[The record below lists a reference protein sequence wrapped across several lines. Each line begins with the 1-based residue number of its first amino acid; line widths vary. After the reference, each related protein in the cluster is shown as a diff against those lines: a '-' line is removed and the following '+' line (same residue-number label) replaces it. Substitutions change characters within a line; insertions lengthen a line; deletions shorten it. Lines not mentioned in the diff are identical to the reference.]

1 MLFKMKNLYSIFIVM
16 IMMSLITSCG
26 YSMRGGLNL
35 PPTLAKISVYSD
47 SYSELVNSI
56 NSTLKNS
63 GITVTSSNNKDLY
76 RIGVL
81 SEKLNRRQLSM
92 NITGRVNEYEL
103 IYEVRYE
110 INSPN
115 EKNLSDSIIL
125 YRDYSFDE
133 NNVMGNSDRED
144 DIHEEMIST
153 ASTLIFNKLR
163 AAAN

>member
-1 MLFKMKNLYSIFIVM
+1 
-16 IMMSLITSCG
+16 MMSLITSCG

-35 PPTLAKISVYSD
+35 PASLEKISVYSD
-47 SYSELVNSI
+47 SYSDLVNSI
-56 NSTLKNS
+56 NSTLQNS
-63 GITVTSSNNKDLY
+63 GITVTSSNSKHLY
-76 RIGVL
+76 RIVVI
-81 SEKLNRRQLSM
+81 SEELNRRQLSM

-103 IYEVRYE
+103 IYEVKYE

-144 DIHEEMIST
+144 DIHKEMIST

-163 AAAN
+163 AVAD

>member
-1 MLFKMKNLYSIFIVM
+1 
-16 IMMSLITSCG
+16 
-26 YSMRGGLNL
+26 
-35 PPTLAKISVYSD
+35 
-47 SYSELVNSI
+47 
-56 NSTLKNS
+56 
-63 GITVTSSNNKDLY
+63 
-76 RIGVL
+76 
-81 SEKLNRRQLSM
+81 
-92 NITGRVNEYEL
+92 L

-144 DIHEEMIST
+144 NIHQEMIST
-153 ASTLIFNKLR
+153 VSTLIFNKLR

>member
-1 MLFKMKNLYSIFIVM
+1 
-16 IMMSLITSCG
+16 MMSLITSCG

-35 PPTLAKISVYSD
+35 PASLEKISVYSD
-47 SYSELVNSI
+47 SYSDLVNSI
-56 NSTLKNS
+56 NSTLQNS
-63 GITVTSSNNKDLY
+63 GITVTSSNSKHLY
-76 RIGVL
+76 RIVVI
-81 SEKLNRRQLSM
+81 SEELNRRQLSM

-103 IYEVRYE
+103 IYEVKYE

-133 NNVMGNSDRED
+133 NHVMGNSDRED
-144 DIHEEMIST
+144 DIHKEMIST

-163 AAAN
+163 AVAD

>member
-1 MLFKMKNLYSIFIVM
+1 
-16 IMMSLITSCG
+16 
-26 YSMRGGLNL
+26 
-35 PPTLAKISVYSD
+35 
-47 SYSELVNSI
+47 
-56 NSTLKNS
+56 
-63 GITVTSSNNKDLY
+63 
-76 RIGVL
+76 
-81 SEKLNRRQLSM
+81 M

-103 IYEVRYE
+103 IYEVKYE
-110 INSPN
+110 INPPN

-153 ASTLIFNKLR
+153 ASMLIFNKLR

>member
-1 MLFKMKNLYSIFIVM
+1 MLFKVKNLYSIFIVM

-26 YSMRGGLNL
+26 YSMRGSLNL
-35 PPTLAKISVYSD
+35 PPSLAKISVYSD
-47 SYSELVNSI
+47 TYSKLVTSI
-56 NSTLKNS
+56 NSTLINS

-76 RIGVL
+76 RIIIL

-144 DIHEEMIST
+144 NIHQEMIST
-153 ASTLIFNKLR
+153 VSTLIFNKLR

>member
-1 MLFKMKNLYSIFIVM
+1 MLFKMKNLYSSFIVI

-26 YSMRGGLNL
+26 YSMRGSLNL
-35 PPTLAKISVYSD
+35 PPSLEKISVYSG
-47 SYSELVNSI
+47 SYSDLVNSI
-56 NSTLKNS
+56 NSTLQNS
-63 GITVTSSNNKDLY
+63 GITVTSSNSKHLY
-76 RIGVL
+76 RIVVI
-81 SEKLNRRQLSM
+81 SEELNRRQLSM

-103 IYEVRYE
+103 IYEVKYE

-144 DIHEEMIST
+144 DIHKEMIST

-163 AAAN
+163 AVAD

>member
-1 MLFKMKNLYSIFIVM
+1 MLFKMKNLYSSFIII

-26 YSMRGGLNL
+26 YSMRGSLNL
-35 PPTLAKISVYSD
+35 PASLEKISVYSD
-47 SYSELVNSI
+47 SYSDLVNSI
-56 NSTLKNS
+56 NSTLQNS
-63 GITVTSSNNKDLY
+63 GITVTSSNSKHLY
-76 RIGVL
+76 RIVVI
-81 SEKLNRRQLSM
+81 SEELNRRQLSM

-103 IYEVRYE
+103 IYEVKYE

-144 DIHEEMIST
+144 DIHKEMIST

-163 AAAN
+163 AVAD

>member
-1 MLFKMKNLYSIFIVM
+1 MLFKMKNLYSIFMIM
-16 IMMSLITSCG
+16 IMMSAITSCG
-26 YSMRGGLNL
+26 YTMRGSLNL
-35 PPTLAKISVYSD
+35 PPSLEKISVYSAT
-47 SYSELVNSI
+47 YSELVNSI
-56 NSTLKNS
+56 NSTIINS
-63 GITVTSSNNKDLY
+63 GITATSSNNKDLY
-76 RIGVL
+76 RIVIL

-110 INSPN
+110 INSP
-115 EKNLSDSIIL
+115 EQKNLSDSIIL

-144 DIHEEMIST
+144 NIHEEMIST
-153 ASTLIFNKLR
+153 VSTLIFNKLR

>member
-26 YSMRGGLNL
+26 YTMRGSLNL
-35 PPTLAKISVYSD
+35 PASLAKISVYSD

-56 NSTLKNS
+56 NSTLLNS
-63 GITVTSSNNKDLY
+63 GIAVTSSNNKDLY
-76 RIGVL
+76 RIIIHA
-81 SEKLNRRQLSM
+81 EEFNRRQLSM

-103 IYEVRYE
+103 IYEVKYE

-133 NNVMGNSDRED
+133 NNVMGNSDRES
-144 DIHEEMIST
+144 DIYKEMIST
-153 ASTLIFNKLR
+153 ASALIFNKLR
-163 AAAN
+163 AASN

>member
-1 MLFKMKNLYSIFIVM
+1 MLFKMKNLYSSFIVI

-26 YSMRGGLNL
+26 YSMRGSLNL
-35 PPTLAKISVYSD
+35 PASLEKISVYSD
-47 SYSELVNSI
+47 SYSDLVNSI
-56 NSTLKNS
+56 NSTLQNS
-63 GITVTSSNNKDLY
+63 GITVTSSNSKHLY
-76 RIGVL
+76 RIVVI
-81 SEKLNRRQLSM
+81 SEELNRRQLSM

-103 IYEVRYE
+103 IYEVKYE

-144 DIHEEMIST
+144 DIHKEMIST

-163 AAAN
+163 AIAD

>member
-1 MLFKMKNLYSIFIVM
+1 MLFKMKNLYSSFIVI

-26 YSMRGGLNL
+26 YSMRGSLNL
-35 PPTLAKISVYSD
+35 PPSLEKISVYSG
-47 SYSELVNSI
+47 SYSDLVNSI
-56 NSTLKNS
+56 NSTLQNS
-63 GITVTSSNNKDLY
+63 GITVTSSNSKHLY
-76 RIGVL
+76 RIVVI
-81 SEKLNRRQLSM
+81 SEELNRRQLSM

-103 IYEVRYE
+103 IYEVKYE

-133 NNVMGNSDRED
+133 NNVTGNSDRED
-144 DIHEEMIST
+144 DIHKEMIST

-163 AAAN
+163 AVAD

>member
-1 MLFKMKNLYSIFIVM
+1 MLFKMKNLYSSFIVI

-26 YSMRGGLNL
+26 YSMRGSLNL
-35 PPTLAKISVYSD
+35 PPSLGKISVYSG
-47 SYSELVNSI
+47 SYSDLVNSI
-56 NSTLKNS
+56 NSTLQNS
-63 GITVTSSNNKDLY
+63 GITVTSSNSKHLY
-76 RIGVL
+76 RIVVI
-81 SEKLNRRQLSM
+81 SEELNRRQLSM

-103 IYEVRYE
+103 IYEVKYE

-133 NNVMGNSDRED
+133 NNVTGNSDRED
-144 DIHEEMIST
+144 DIHKEMIST

-163 AAAN
+163 AVAD

>member
-1 MLFKMKNLYSIFIVM
+1 
-16 IMMSLITSCG
+16 MMSLITSCG
-26 YSMRGGLNL
+26 YSMRGSLNL
-35 PPTLAKISVYSD
+35 PPSLEKISVYSG
-47 SYSELVNSI
+47 SYSDLVNSI
-56 NSTLKNS
+56 NSTLQNS
-63 GITVTSSNNKDLY
+63 GITVTSSNSKHLY
-76 RIGVL
+76 RIVVI
-81 SEKLNRRQLSM
+81 SEELNRRQLSM

-103 IYEVRYE
+103 IYEVKYE

-144 DIHEEMIST
+144 DIHKEMIST

-163 AAAN
+163 AVAD

>member
-1 MLFKMKNLYSIFIVM
+1 MKNLYSFFVVM

-26 YSMRGGLNL
+26 YSMRGSLNL
-35 PPTLAKISVYSD
+35 PPSLAKISVYSD
-47 SYSELVNSI
+47 TYSKLVTSI
-56 NSTLKNS
+56 NSTLINS
-63 GITVTSSNNKDLY
+63 GITVTSSKNKDLY
-76 RIGVL
+76 RIVIL

-92 NITGRVNEYEL
+92 NISGRVNEYEL

-115 EKNLSDSIIL
+115 EKNLSDTIIL

-144 DIHEEMIST
+144 DIQEDMIST

-163 AAAN
+163 ALAN

>member
-1 MLFKMKNLYSIFIVM
+1 MLFKMKNLYSSFIVI

-26 YSMRGGLNL
+26 YSMRGSLNL
-35 PPTLAKISVYSD
+35 PPSLEKISVYSG
-47 SYSELVNSI
+47 SYSDLVNSI
-56 NSTLKNS
+56 NSTLQNS
-63 GITVTSSNNKDLY
+63 GITVTSSNSKHLY
-76 RIGVL
+76 RIVVI
-81 SEKLNRRQLSM
+81 SEELNRRQLSM

-103 IYEVRYE
+103 IYEVKYE

-125 YRDYSFDE
+125 YRDYSFEE

-144 DIHEEMIST
+144 DIHKEMIST

-163 AAAN
+163 AVAD

>member
-1 MLFKMKNLYSIFIVM
+1 M

-26 YSMRGGLNL
+26 YSMRGSLNL
-35 PPTLAKISVYSD
+35 PSSLAKISVYSD

-76 RIGVL
+76 RIVVL

-144 DIHEEMIST
+144 DIHKEMIST

-163 AAAN
+163 ALAN

>member
-1 MLFKMKNLYSIFIVM
+1 MKNLYSIFIVI
-16 IMMSLITSCG
+16 IMMGLITSCG
-26 YSMRGGLNL
+26 YSMRGSLNL
-35 PPTLAKISVYSD
+35 PPSLAEISVS
-47 SYSELVNSI
+47 SNTYSELVNSI
-56 NSTLKNS
+56 NSTLLNS
-63 GITVTSSNNKDLY
+63 GIAVTSSNNKDLY
-76 RIGVL
+76 RIIIL

-103 IYEVRYE
+103 IYEVIYQ

-144 DIHEEMIST
+144 DIQADMIST

-163 AAAN
+163 AVAN